1 MSIHENMDETTSA
14 PSSSENVDK
23 AAETRRIA
31 ILGIGD
37 ILVFLVFGV
46 FGRISH
52 GERVGLTALPEV
64 GGPTAP
70 FAAGWFIVAPFV
82 GAYRRDITAQPR
94 EMAKRTAFA
103 WVLACPVGL
112 TLRGIFVDHGA
123 PPFSFAII
131 TLLFVLIV
139 MLLWRWPYALTNSL
153 KKVCSI

>member
-1 MSIHENMDETTSA
+1 MSIRENMDETTSA

-23 AAETRRIA
+23 AAETRRLA
-31 ILGIGD
+31 NLVIGD
-37 ILVFLVFGV
+37 ILVFLVFSV
-46 FGRISH
+46 IGRISH
-52 GERVGLTALPEV
+52 GEPVGLTALPQVV
-64 GGPTAP
+64 GTAAP

-82 GAYRRDITAQPR
+82 GAYRRDITARPR

-123 PPFSFAII
+123 PPFSFAVI
-131 TLLFVLIV
+131 TLLFVLII

-153 KKVCSI
+153 KKD

>member
-1 MSIHENMDETTSA
+1 MSIRDNADDTSSVS
-14 PSSSENVDK
+14 SSSEKIDK
-23 AAETRRIA
+23 AAEARRLA
-31 ILGIGD
+31 NLMIGD
-37 ILVFLVFGV
+37 ILVFLVFSV
-46 FGRISH
+46 IGRISH
-52 GERVGLTALPEV
+52 GEPVGLTALPQVV
-64 GGPTAP
+64 GTAAP

-82 GAYRRDITAQPR
+82 GAYRRDITALPR
-94 EMAKRTAFA
+94 QMAKRTAFA

-153 KKVCSI
+153 KKV

>member
-1 MSIHENMDETTSA
+1 MSVTDNTDDTTTVS
-14 PSSSENVDK
+14 SSSENVDK
-23 AAETRRIA
+23 ASGTQRLAN
-31 ILGIGD
+31 LVIGD
-37 ILVFLVFGV
+37 ILVFLVFSV
-46 FGRISH
+46 IGRISH
-52 GERVGLTALPEV
+52 GEPVGLTALPQVV
-64 GGPTAP
+64 GTAAP

-82 GAYRRDITAQPR
+82 GAYRRDITTRPR
-94 EMAKRTAFA
+94 QMAKRTAFA

-153 KKVCSI
+153 KKA